1 LTSDGLFAGLY
12 ARGGVAAQT
21 DGRAWLA
28 AMLDVEAALARACAA
43 EGLIPESSARAIAEA
58 CRVERFDI
66 AAIADAAAESATPVI
81 ALVAALREAVG
92 EPLAPHVHLGATSQD
107 IVDTAAMLLARRAL
121 EPLLADAASAIAAA
135 AALARAHR
143 DTMMAAR
150 TLLQQAQVTTF
161 GLRAAGWM
169 VGLDEAAGRLR
180 ELRATRLAVQ
190 MGGPVGT
197 RAPAVA
203 AAVAAELG
211 LADPVLPWDAI
222 RVRPAELAAALG
234 VLAGVCAKIARDVT
248 LLAQT
253 EVGELHEGGGPGR
266 GGSSSMPHK
275 RNPVASVSV
284 IAAATRVPGL
294 VATMLAAMPQEH
306 ERAAG
311 GWQAEWGTLSELLT
325 LTGSATAWTAELL
338 AGLEVNG
345 SRMREHAAALDGELD
360 AVDGLI
366 ERALTSSAA

>member
-1 LTSDGLFAGLY
+1 LTSDDLFAGLY

-43 EGLIPESSARAIAEA
+43 DGLIPQDAARAIAQA
-58 CRVERFDI
+58 CRAERFDL
-66 AAIADAAAESATPVI
+66 AAIAAAAAESATPVI

-92 EPLAPHVHLGATSQD
+92 EEVAPYVHLGATSQD

-121 EPLLADAASAIAAA
+121 EPLLADAGAAIAAA

-143 DTMMAAR
+143 DTPMAAR

-169 VGLDEAAGRLR
+169 VGLDEAARRLR
-180 ELRATRLAVQ
+180 ELGATRLAVQ

-203 AAVAAELG
+203 GRVAAELG
-211 LADPVLPWDAI
+211 LADPVLPWGAI

-248 LLAQT
+248 LLSQT
-253 EVGELHEGGGPGR
+253 EVGELREGGGPGR
-266 GGSSSMPHK
+266 GGSSAMPHK
-275 RNPVASVSV
+275 RNPVASVS
-284 IAAATRVPGL
+284 ILAAATRVPGL

-325 LTGSATAWTAELL
+325 LTGSATSWSAELL
-338 AGLEVNG
+338 AGLEVDG
-345 SRMREHAAALDGELD
+345 DRMREHAAALDGELD
-360 AVDGLI
+360 SVDELI
-366 ERALTSSAA
+366 ERALASSAA

>member
-1 LTSDGLFAGLY
+1 MTSDDLFAGLY

-43 EGLIPESSARAIAEA
+43 DGLIPQDAARAIAQA
-58 CRVERFDI
+58 CRAERFDL
-66 AAIADAAAESATPVI
+66 AAIAAAAAESATPVI

-92 EPLAPHVHLGATSQD
+92 EEVAPYVHLGATSQD

-121 EPLLADAASAIAAA
+121 EPLLADAGAAIAAA

-143 DTMMAAR
+143 DTPMAAR

-169 VGLDEAAGRLR
+169 VGLDEAARRLR
-180 ELRATRLAVQ
+180 ELGATRLAVQ

-203 AAVAAELG
+203 GRVAAELG
-211 LADPVLPWDAI
+211 LADPVLPWGAI

-248 LLAQT
+248 LLSQT
-253 EVGELHEGGGPGR
+253 EVGELREGGGPGR
-266 GGSSSMPHK
+266 GGSSAMPHK
-275 RNPVASVSV
+275 RNPVASVS
-284 IAAATRVPGL
+284 ILAAATRVPGL

-325 LTGSATAWTAELL
+325 LTGSATSWSAELL
-338 AGLEVNG
+338 AGLEVDG
-345 SRMREHAAALDGELD
+345 DRMREHAAALDGELD
-360 AVDGLI
+360 SVDELI
-366 ERALTSSAA
+366 ERALASSAA